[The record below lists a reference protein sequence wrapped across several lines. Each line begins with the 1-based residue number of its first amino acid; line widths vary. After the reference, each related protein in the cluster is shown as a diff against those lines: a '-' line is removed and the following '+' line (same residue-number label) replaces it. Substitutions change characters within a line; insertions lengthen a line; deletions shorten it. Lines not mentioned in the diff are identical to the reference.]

1 MSADLLDGTTPT
13 VGATVRRNR
22 STAVIVVVLIVVAVV
37 MALAQSKRTAG
48 ILDPDGYDRPG
59 SHAVAALLADQGIT
73 VVRVTTADDA
83 VRAVE
88 LAGGEATLLIVP
100 TAPLSPRMLEKAS
113 TAHPLRTV
121 LVQPD
126 ADALAA
132 LAPWATVDE
141 YATSEAERPAD
152 CEWSLAQRVGALP
165 AQGSTYSTS
174 LSGAHV
180 CWNGLVV
187 DDSGTRD
194 DGVTIIG
201 AAQALTNE
209 RLADSG
215 YAALSMNALGHA
227 RTLVWWLPSLTDPL
241 QFSSDEPPS
250 VGDLIPS
257 WVRWALL
264 QLALAILVVVW
275 WRGRRLGRVVVEPLP
290 VVVRAT
296 ESVEGRA
303 RLYRRGAARG
313 RAADALREGT
323 VSRLRA
329 RLGLPRTADPA
340 TLAAAVAAR
349 TGRSA
354 PDVLALLAPGGA
366 PTDDASLTALADA
379 LDTLENEVRRS

>member
-1 MSADLLDGTTPT
+1 MTGDLVDATTPT
-13 VGATVRRNR
+13 VGTAVRRNR
-22 STAVIVVVLIVVAVV
+22 GTAVIVVILLLAAVV
-37 MALAQSKRTAG
+37 MALASSRRTAG
-48 ILDPDGYDRPG
+48 VLDPDGLDRPG
-59 SHAVAALLADQGIT
+59 SHALATLLEEQGVTI
-73 VVRVTTADDA
+73 VRVTTAQA
-83 VRAVE
+83 AVE
-88 LAGGEATLLIVP
+88 AVEAVDGEATLLIVP
-100 TAPLSPRMLEKAS
+100 TAPLSPRMLQ
-113 TAHPLRTV
+113 TARTVQPLRTV

-126 ADALAA
+126 AETLAA
-132 LAPWATVDE
+132 LAPWATVGDFS
-141 YATSEAERPAD
+141 TNEAERPAG
-152 CEWSLAQRVGALP
+152 CEWWLAQRVGPLP
-165 AQGSTYSTS
+165 ADGSTYETS

-187 DDSGTRD
+187 DDSGTRN
-194 DGVTIIG
+194 DGLTILG

-227 RTLVWWLPSLTDPL
+227 RTLVWWLPSLTDPQ
-241 QFSSDEPPS
+241 QFAVDEPPS
-250 VGDLIPS
+250 VSDLVPT

-264 QLALAILVVVW
+264 QLALAVLVVVW

-303 RLYRRGAARG
+303 RLYRRGSARG

-323 VSRLRA
+323 TSRLRT
-329 RLGLPRTADPA
+329 RLGLPRTTDPA

-349 TGRSA
+349 TGRAA
-354 PDVLALLAPGGA
+354 PDVLALLEPGGA